1 MSMMQELYRK
11 VAGNSALQEKFNQIL
26 EHSEKDGSSATE
38 QKLLDFAQAEGY
50 EISIEEMGMFFQ
62 SLSEKRAGELS
73 DVELDQVAGGK
84 STQGTM
90 GIYLSVVSLGTVCA
104 VGSVIAELI
113 PNNGGCAG
121 QFA

>member
-1 MSMMQELYRK
+1 MSMMQELYTK

-26 EHSEKDGSSATE
+26 KDADNVGTSATE

-50 EISIEEMGMFFQ
+50 EISIEEMGAFFQ
-62 SLSEKRAGELS
+62 SLSENRAGELS
-73 DVELDQVAGGK
+73 DMELDQVAGGK
-84 STQGTM
+84 STQGTQS
-90 GIYLSVVSLGTVCA
+90 IYISVVTLGLVCA
-104 VGSVIAELI
+104 VGSVVAELI